1 VAVQTISAPPMA
13 SQGFH
18 IAFVV
23 AWFFC
28 LLFYFTQYA
37 IRNTQYAIRNPFRA
51 GRDDS
56 RTDGGIRLVGSGRK
70 FAAWY
75 LLLHLFDIRDYR
87 RRLARPV
94 EREMHHSNWRQVFE
108 RGGSTGIAAIAA
120 AIILAFFIRETG
132 AAVRPPALSKP
143 V

>member
-1 VAVQTISAPPMA
+1 MAVQTISAPPVA

-23 AWFFC
+23 AWFFW
-28 LLFYFTQYA
+28 LLFYF
-37 IRNTQYAIRNPFRA
+37 TQYAIRNPFRA

-94 EREMHHSNWRQVFE
+94 EREIHHSNWRQVFE